1 MYKRKGYVFYGLLML
16 MNSYVD
22 VAIQLE
28 RSGLIWEP
36 EIGDEVLYRNDCNR
50 VSILVD
56 PRGLTP
62 HELRATFIWL
72 PTLEQLIEELE
83 VREAVIYHAGKSKK
97 EHYEA
102 LIKTSLGL
110 IEEQAES
117 LRLVFAQ
124 AGA

>member
-1 MYKRKGYVFYGLLML
+1 ML

-22 VAIQLE
+22 VALELE
-28 RSGLIWEP
+28 RSGLVWEP
-36 EIGDEVLYRNDCNR
+36 EIGDEVLYRQECNR

-56 PRGLTP
+56 SRGLTSN
-62 HELRATFIWL
+62 ELRATFIWL

-83 VREAVIYHAGKSKK
+83 AREAVIYHAGKSKQ
-97 EHYEA
+97 ENYEA
-102 LIKTSLGL
+102 LIKTSLCL

-124 AGA
+124 ALRKLIGQSHSEQLH